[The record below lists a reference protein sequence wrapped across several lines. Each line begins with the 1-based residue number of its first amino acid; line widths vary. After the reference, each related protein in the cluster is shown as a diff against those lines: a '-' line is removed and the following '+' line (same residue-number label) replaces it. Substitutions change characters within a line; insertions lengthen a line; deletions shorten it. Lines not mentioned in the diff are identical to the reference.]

1 MSYFSADYLKP
12 KYFAARYFGAQSDEE
27 PTRSGWWRLQL
38 YKLQEESERKR
49 KEVTKDAIR
58 EAVEKVMEPGKA
70 LPDQRPRK
78 PTKPKVVKPD
88 TSKPKL
94 RPLYEP
100 VEPIADT
107 KFPLLLEVWTIINQ
121 VQLFSVSLLPVRQM
135 LLAKIEA
142 ANDEEDVELLLMA
155 A

>member
-38 YKLQEESERKR
+38 YKLQEDSERKR
-49 KEVTKDAIR
+49 KEVAKDAIR
-58 EAVEKVMEPGKA
+58 EAVEKVTSVRPTTKVE
-70 LPDQRPRK
+70 RPRELA
-78 PTKPKVVKPD
+78 KPKVVKPD

-107 KFPLLLEVWTIINQ
+107 KLPLLENVWAIMQETWIIG
-121 VQLFSVSLLPVRQM
+121 LSVVPVRQM